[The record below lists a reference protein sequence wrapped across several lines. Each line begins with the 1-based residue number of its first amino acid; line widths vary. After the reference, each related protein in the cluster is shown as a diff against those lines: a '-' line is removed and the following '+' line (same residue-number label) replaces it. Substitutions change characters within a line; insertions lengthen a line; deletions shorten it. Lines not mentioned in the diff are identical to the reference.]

1 MHTLV
6 QIGKVARKALN
17 AASTNETRRD
27 AGFMFHVWVRIAQLV
42 VLDAIAEDEVFR

>member
-6 QIGKVARKALN
+6 PTGKVAGIALKA
-17 AASTNETRRD
+17 AWTNETRRD
-27 AGFMFHVWVRIAQLV
+27 TGSMFHVWVLTAQLV